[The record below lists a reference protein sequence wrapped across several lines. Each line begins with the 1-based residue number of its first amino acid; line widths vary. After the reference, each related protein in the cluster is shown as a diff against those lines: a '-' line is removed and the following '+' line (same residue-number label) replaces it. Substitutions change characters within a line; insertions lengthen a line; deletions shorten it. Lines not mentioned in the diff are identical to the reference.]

1 MVTSSIAEETTPT
14 PSKATRFGRYTL
26 IRKIAHGGMATL
38 YLARLDGPRGF
49 EKFFALKKIHPHLAE
64 EREFVEMFLDEARF
78 ASLIQHPN
86 VVQIFELGEERG
98 DYFFAMEY
106 LEGESLA
113 AVGRE
118 LDRREVPPPR
128 PLLAHIVARTA
139 TGLHAAHELRGADGE
154 PLGLVHRDVSPHNVL
169 VTFDG
174 VVKLVDFGIAKA
186 AGRLSQTTTGELK
199 GKYAFMSPEAL
210 LGSRAVDRRSD
221 IFSLGVVLYEITTLR
236 RLFKDESE
244 PATLDNV
251 ARCHVPLPTS
261 FDPAYPRELEAIVLR
276 ALQRKPA
283 DRYQTAAEL
292 AADLDAYVE
301 ASGERV
307 TSTSLGHWMSE
318 LFAEQASDKRR
329 ILNLARRAPPTASSS
344 IAPVTRRVPPWLAY
358 GILSAI
364 GALVVTLTS
373 LLATSSPADVPVGTL
388 RVMSTPLGGTVSLD
402 EAQPLG
408 VTPLEIAGLALG
420 VHRVRVTAEGHEPQ
434 VAAFTIQQS
443 GQLVTV
449 VLPLERVTSE
459 PTPREPTVTKAD
471 ASVADAGGAAV
482 GEIDRP
488 APPDKRATSRDDLGT
503 GYLNLNST
511 PWAEVYYGGRKL
523 GTTPLVKARL
533 PAGRKRLK
541 LLLRGSPPAQYL
553 WVNIEAGTTHRATW
567 PR

>member
-1 MVTSSIAEETTPT
+1 MVTTSIAEESTPT
-14 PSKATRFGRYTL
+14 PSEATRFGRYTL

-38 YLARLDGPRGF
+38 YLARLDGPQGF

-113 AVGRE
+113 MVGKE
-118 LDRREVPPPR
+118 LDRRELPPPW
-128 PLLAHIVARTA
+128 PILAHIVARTA
-139 TGLHAAHELRGADGE
+139 TGLHAAHELRGVDGE

-186 AGRLSQTTTGELK
+186 AGRLSQTATGELK
-199 GKYAFMSPEAL
+199 GKYAFMPPEAL
-210 LGSRAVDRRSD
+210 LGSRAMDRRSD
-221 IFSLGVVLYEITTLR
+221 IFSLGVVLFEITTLR
-236 RLFKDESE
+236 RLFKDESD

-251 ARCHVPLPTS
+251 ARCRVPLPSS
-261 FDPAYPRELEAIVLR
+261 FEPTYPRELEAIVLR
-276 ALQRKPA
+276 ALQKNPA
-283 DRYQTAAEL
+283 DRYRTAAEL

-307 TSTSLGHWMSE
+307 NSTSLGQWMSE
-318 LFAEQASDKRR
+318 LFAEQASAKRR
-329 ILNLARRAPPTASSS
+329 ALELARRAAPSSS
-344 IAPVTRRVPPWLAY
+344 TSRTPVTRRIPPWLGY
-358 GILSAI
+358 GVFSAI
-364 GALVVTLTS
+364 GALIVTLTS
-373 LLATSSPADVPVGTL
+373 LLATSSPADTPVGTL
-388 RVMSTPLGGTVSLD
+388 RVMSTPLGGSVSLD
-402 EAQPLG
+402 EEQPLG
-408 VTPLEIAGLALG
+408 ATPLEIAGLPLG
-420 VHRVRVTAEGHEPQ
+420 DHRVRVTAKGYEPQ

-449 VLPLERVTSE
+449 VLPLERVSSE
-459 PTPREPTVTKAD
+459 STPPEPTVTKVA
-471 ASVADAGGAAV
+471 ASATDAGSV
-482 GEIDRP
+482 GEMDAP
-488 APPDKRATSRDDLGT
+488 TPPDRRATSREDGGM
-503 GYLNLNST
+503 GYLNLSTT

-523 GTTPLVKARL
+523 GTTPLVRARL

-541 LLLRGSPPAQYL
+541 LLPRGVPPAQYM
-553 WVNIEAGTTHRATW
+553 WVNIEAGATNRVTW